1 LVTKKEVLATLLQK
15 VEQGEP
21 ILIVGLNDSRIPNIH
36 NFYPRKYYDSIE
48 HQGFGFFEGKTEH
61 GTFSFDGGGA
71 MSHYTLDEGGW
82 ISWSPL
88 RTENPEVLNDLEYNF
103 EKVKTTLKEIISQLS

>member
-1 LVTKKEVLATLLQK
+1 MMLLQK

-21 ILIVGLNDSRIPNIH
+21 VLIVGLNDPRIPTIH
-36 NFYPRKYYDSIE
+36 NFYPKKYYESIE
-48 HQGFGFFEGKTEH
+48 HHGFGFFQGKTEH

-71 MSHYTLDEGGW
+71 MNHYNLDGGGW

-88 RTENPEVLNDLEYNF
+88 RSENPEVLKDLEYDC
-103 EKVKTTLKEIISQLS
+103 EKVASVLRGVINKLP